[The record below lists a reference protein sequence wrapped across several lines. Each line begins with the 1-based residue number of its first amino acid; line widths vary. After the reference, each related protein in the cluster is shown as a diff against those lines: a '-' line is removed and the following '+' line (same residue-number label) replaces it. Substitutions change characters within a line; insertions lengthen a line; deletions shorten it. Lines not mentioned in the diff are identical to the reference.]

1 MSQLLK
7 PEGGSELS
15 PLRLP
20 PPPPLSVSALSN
32 GSLTTILLLSLTL
45 FVSGVLEGGERS
57 KEAQRHPADTTPLS
71 LNMTT
76 SIRVCVYVYVCLFVC
91 MYIRVV
97 LAMYKL
103 YWVELRQ
110 KEGDEHPSKRH
121 RIEVMPPLRRENTVT
136 QIANA
141 VGGLGV
147 ALWDFLALIISLLP
161 NLGARAVNLF
171 ALVAMVFV
179 ALYLSLFRGFGDYLV
194 RATQMA
200 VIGFIFP
207 NTSAVVKEF

>member
-1 MSQLLK
+1 M
-7 PEGGSELS
+7 LS
-15 PLRLP
+15 
-20 PPPPLSVSALSN
+20 A
-32 GSLTTILLLSLTL
+32 
-45 FVSGVLEGGERS
+45 
-57 KEAQRHPADTTPLS
+57 A
-71 LNMTT
+71 
-76 SIRVCVYVYVCLFVC
+76 
-91 MYIRVV
+91 

-121 RIEVMPPLRRENTVT
+121 RIEVMAPLRRENTVT